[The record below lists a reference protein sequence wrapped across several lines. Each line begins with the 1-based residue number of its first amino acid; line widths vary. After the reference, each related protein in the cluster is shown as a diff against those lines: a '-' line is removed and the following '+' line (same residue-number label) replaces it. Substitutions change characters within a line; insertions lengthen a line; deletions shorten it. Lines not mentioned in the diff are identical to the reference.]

1 MCCSASSGSP
11 GARKSLEFLLAVHK
25 FHLLQLRVGLRLLH
39 VARSLIHPC
48 GRHGS
53 GEVCHYF
60 GSDKTT
66 TLRRVQSAN
75 RDGKNRLHGSTVAFS
90 SGVRTA
96 VHPRSG
102 SPIPVPAPTPA
113 PSELTPDQVADLVT
127 QVVAIRQ
134 KFNELCC
141 RGVGA
146 LCQMPA
152 PFPSLKAS
160 DKEWISEG
168 VATEK
173 SGPTWCRFSV
183 DKSL

>member
-53 GEVCHYF
+53 REVCHYF

-75 RDGKNRLHGSTVAFS
+75 RDGKKPTSRQYCCVFLWSADCCSPSIRKSYSRSCSYSRSIGIDAGSS
-90 SGVRTA
+90 C
-96 VHPRSG
+96 RSG
-102 SPIPVPAPTPA
+102 HAGSRNQTKVQRALLSGRGGFVPDACTVPIA
-113 PSELTPDQVADLVT
+113 
-127 QVVAIRQ
+127 
-134 KFNELCC
+134 
-141 RGVGA
+141 
-146 LCQMPA
+146 
-152 PFPSLKAS
+152 
-160 DKEWISEG
+160 EG
-168 VATEK
+168 E
-173 SGPTWCRFSV
+173 
-183 DKSL
+183 